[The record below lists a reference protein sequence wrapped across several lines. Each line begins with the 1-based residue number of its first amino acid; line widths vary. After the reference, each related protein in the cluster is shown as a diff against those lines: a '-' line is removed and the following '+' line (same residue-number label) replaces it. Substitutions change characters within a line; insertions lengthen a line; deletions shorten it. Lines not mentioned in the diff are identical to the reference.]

1 MYVINLKLLNYYCKR
16 VQMLNISNKIGLFT
30 FNNFKHL
37 IE

>member
-1 MYVINLKLLNYYCKR
+1 MSENSVNYCKR

-30 FNNFKHL
+30 FINFKHL